1 MHFVYLFSLL
11 GAVVGP
17 LVKSALRILGIGVV
31 SYVGT
36 NIVITQAKNAILARF
51 GALDSP
57 VQQLL
62 GLAQID
68 VAINIYFA
76 AIITRLVIS
85 GLSNT
90 DKIGRYKFLT
100 GKGEG

>member
-1 MHFVYLFSLL
+1 MHFVYLFTLL
-11 GAVVGP
+11 TAVVGP
-17 LVKSALRILGIGVV
+17 LVKSVLKILGIGVV

-36 NIVITQAKNAILARF
+36 NVVITQAKNAILAKF

-62 GLAQID
+62 GLAQFD
-68 VAINIYFA
+68 VAINIVFA
-76 AIITRLVIS
+76 AIVTRLVIS
-85 GLSNT
+85 GLSQT

>member
-1 MHFVYLFSLL
+1 MHFVYLATLL
-11 GAVVGP
+11 GTIVGP

-36 NIVITQAKNAILARF
+36 NVVISSAKSAILSRF
-51 GALDSP
+51 GSLDSP

-85 GLSNT
+85 GLSQT

>member
-11 GAVVGP
+11 SVVVGP

-31 SYVGT
+31 SYIGT
-36 NIVITQAKNAILARF
+36 NLVITTAKNVILARF
-51 GALDSP
+51 GSLDSP

-76 AIITRLVIS
+76 AIATRLVIS
-85 GLSNT
+85 GLSQT